1 MLTFFTI
8 SINAKKVK
16 SKVSLNYNTTGKC
29 CNVCLEVQKPKK
41 NRFWTRIYALCCNAM
56 RQIKAIQNPFYVFIN
71 LKLLSLHEI
80 TILCWITWISSIIA
94 ACSTT
99 GLKLNGVTK
108 DILLQSSMGHEK
120 NVLQTVLWTWR
131 VFPNYLGQAVAANS
145 EEKAYA
151 QGSHIQFEQT
161 LTKDKNMLKKPET

>member
-8 SINAKKVK
+8 LTNAKKVK

-29 CNVCLEVQKPKK
+29 RNVCLEVQKPKK
-41 NRFWTRIYALCCNAM
+41 IRFWTWIYVLCGNAM
-56 RQIKAIQNPFYVFIN
+56 RQIKAIQNPFYIFIN

-99 GLKLNGVTK
+99 GWKLNGVTK
-108 DILLQSSMGHEK
+108 NILLQSSMGHEK
-120 NVLQTVLWTWR
+120 KCTTYSALGLTCFSQLSGTSGGCKQWR
-131 VFPNYLGQAVAANS
+131 ESLCTRFTYWSSTN
-145 EEKAYA
+145 
-151 QGSHIQFEQT
+151 F
-161 LTKDKNMLKKPET
+161 DKG